1 MEETSDIPGLLRLLG
16 MYGLLAAVVVLV
28 AMRLLRQNSRMRN
41 RIYDRSRFTKRKQ

>member
-16 MYGLLAAVVVLV
+16 MYGLLAVVVVLV
-28 AMRLLRQNSRMRN
+28 AMRLLRQNTRMRN